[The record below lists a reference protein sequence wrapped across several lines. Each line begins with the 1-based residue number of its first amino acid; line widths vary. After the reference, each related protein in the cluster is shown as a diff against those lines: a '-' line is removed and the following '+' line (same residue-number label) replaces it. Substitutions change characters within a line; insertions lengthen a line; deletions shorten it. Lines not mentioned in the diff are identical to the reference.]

1 MSEDRDKL
9 TKNDEME
16 LEDDDVEA
24 HKLTSPDEG
33 EREKLTGAES
43 GERSKLS

>member
-24 HKLTSPDEG
+24 HKLGGDDG
-33 EREKLTGAES
+33 EREKFGED
-43 GERSKLS
+43 GERGKLS